1 MNNKIDE
8 FMIWADEKGWDL
20 TRKSNFRLNLDGS
33 VTARYKEI
41 PNEYLDFLSAIQQ
54 CVSPNEQTWF
64 ICEDEFN
71 NDSDAAYQWN
81 EFEMLSL
88 EAAMND
94 EIWKSDIIAWWD
106 RYLPIVMSV
115 EDGYSFYAIDITG
128 DKGAVVRGYE
138 PEFEEVE
145 TVATSFEQFLE
156 FIMSNAIKLQ

>member
-71 NDSDAAYQWN
+71 SSSDAAFQWN
-81 EFEMLSL
+81 ECEMLSL
-88 EAAMND
+88 EAAMDD
-94 EIWKSDIIAWWD
+94 EIWKSEITAWWD

-115 EDGYSFYAIDITG
+115 EDGYSFYAIDVTE
-128 DKGAVVRGYE
+128 DQGAVVRGSE
-138 PEFEEVE
+138 PEFEEVDK
-145 TVATSFEQFLE
+145 VANSFEQFLE
-156 FIMSNAIKLQ
+156 FIMSNAIKFQ